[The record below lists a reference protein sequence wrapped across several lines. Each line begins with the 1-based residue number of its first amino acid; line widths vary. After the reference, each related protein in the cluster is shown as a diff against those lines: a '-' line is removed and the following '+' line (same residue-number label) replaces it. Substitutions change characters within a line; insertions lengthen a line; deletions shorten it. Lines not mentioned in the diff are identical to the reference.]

1 MSQYFPGAYEDSSG
15 NGRFELNLPNC
26 TTKADLKGA
35 KGIVTYTLVSKTNLT
50 SLKTKRDNLNADK
63 LKTFLADLTETSNA
77 VMQWMMINVV
87 KNLFMINWLSKSMLL
102 ILRYQVLVD

>member
-50 SLKTKRDNLNADK
+50 SL
-63 LKTFLADLTETSNA
+63 
-77 VMQWMMINVV
+77 
-87 KNLFMINWLSKSMLL
+87 
-102 ILRYQVLVD
+102 